1 MDDHQTK
8 FSRREVIK
16 IGLLGSAASFLGL
29 ITGRLQAADPAK
41 ASKSEV
47 QYRDEPNDNQQCS
60 NCLQFIPGKSSKDSG
75 ECKVVAGKISPQ
87 GWCSAYA
94 PKS

>member
-1 MDDHQTK
+1 MDDQK
-8 FSRREVIK
+8 KKVSRRDVIK
-16 IGLLGSAASFLGL
+16 IGLLGSALPFLGS
-29 ITGRLQAADPAK
+29 IAGRIQAADNAK
-41 ASKSEV
+41 ASKSTV
-47 QYRDEPNDNQQCS
+47 QYRDEPNADQQCS
-60 NCLQFIPGKSSKDSG
+60 NCLQFIPGKTSEDSG